1 MNSEAPER
9 LSGTL
14 TERLTICGRGM
25 QRKRWTEQLSIG
37 NGKVMVLKLIKHD
50 GALKDLAG
58 QLKEFFS
65 ALTIEQ
71 HAYTTPWIEQG
82 ILKRLND

>member
-1 MNSEAPER
+1 ME
-9 LSGTL
+9 
-14 TERLTICGRGM
+14 
-25 QRKRWTEQLSIG
+25 
-37 NGKVMVLKLIKHD
+37 LKLIKHD
-50 GALKDLAG
+50 EALKDLAG

-82 ILKRLND
+82 ILKRLNDWEARLQNAVDGAWTTAKQRMS